1 MIEANPLTG
10 RLNAVLANSIDDEGR
25 VDYSLLERNHAI
37 EEFSGWLV
45 TFDRTSL
52 ESVNEKIAFWINAYN
67 MLVISSVIERLRKS
81 PKYARTGNQGRLQRL
96 RFFYKTKHEIGG
108 KKYSFGQIEKILRSA
123 LDPRVHFAMCCASL
137 SCPSLR
143 RQLYTVEHLDREL
156 DEAARIFVRSPKG
169 LELHEG
175 SRSLHLSLI
184 FDWFKKDFEIAS
196 GDVLSFVE
204 KYLEKNRKGF
214 LKANRSEIK
223 ISFLPYDWGLNIKNP
238 ID

>member
-1 MIEANPLTG
+1 MSKAAPLIG
-10 RLNAVLANSIDDEGR
+10 RLNAALASSINDEGR
-25 VDYSLLERNHAI
+25 VDYSLLERSHTI

-45 TFDRTSL
+45 AFDRKSL
-52 ESVNEKIAFWINAYN
+52 ESVNEKIVFWINAYN
-67 MLVISSVIERLRKS
+67 MLVISSVIERLRKN

-137 SCPSLR
+137 SCPNLR
-143 RQLYTVEHLDREL
+143 KQLYTVEHLDMEL
-156 DEAARIFVRSPKG
+156 DEAARMFVRSPKG

-175 SRSLHLSLI
+175 SRSLRLSPI
-184 FDWFKKDFEIAS
+184 FDWFKKDFEIES
-196 GDVLSFVE
+196 GGVLSFVE
-204 KYLEKNRKGF
+204 KYLEKDRKGF
-214 LKANRSEIK
+214 LKANRSEMK
-223 ISFLPYDWGLNIKNP
+223 VSFLPYDWGLNIKSS